1 MQGYTLSEEGKRL
14 IKMYNTRKWVFR
26 IVSWVGLFFIVLF
39 GYYLLRG
46 TMPMFLQILLLWL
59 VGFVILMAATI
70 LANQKLFCY
79 IDILYVDGNPK
90 LFLEVVHGLMRTG
103 FWGNLKGKQ
112 GIQRRSSNMI
122 NASAAYCYMGEYD
135 MALNCLKEYTSE
147 ENLKGYPKLIY
158 YNNILACY
166 AGLKDWENM
175 RDVFEKVKQT
185 ADEIQ
190 QGRNPRNIVL
200 MSEHWYENCRR
211 VMMAYEILTLEGRSL
226 AADLLSEVKEELAKK
241 TKLIGRMNLLGEMA
255 RYHIVLRQYN
265 EAVDVLETIVREGKQ
280 LYNVTVAK
288 KDLRMIR
295 NRDIGIELME
305 EGESYEVK
313 SLLNQQGTDISQEEL
328 RSSVIYVLHEEDGSI
343 AGVARITN
351 VMKFGELVMNPLY
364 DTDKNRFRLMEE
376 MKRREYV
383 DTNVE

>member
-14 IKMYNTRKWVFR
+14 IKMYNTRKWICSV
-26 IVSWVGLFFIVLF
+26 VSWVGLFFIVLF
-39 GYYLLRG
+39 GYRLLRG
-46 TMPMFLQILLLWL
+46 TMPMWLQILLLWF
-59 VGFVILMAATI
+59 VGFIILMAVSI
-70 LANQKLFCY
+70 FLNQKLFRY

-103 FWGNLKGKQ
+103 FWGNLKGKK
-112 GIQRRSSNMI
+112 GIQRRNNNMI

-135 MALNCLKEYTSE
+135 MALDCLKEYMSE
-147 ENLKGYPKLIY
+147 EDLKGYPKLIY

-175 RDVFEKVKQT
+175 RAVFEKVKQT

-211 VMMAYEILTLEGRSL
+211 VMMTYEILTLEGRSY
-226 AADLLSEVKEELAKK
+226 ATDLLSEAKE
-241 TKLIGRMNLLGEMA
+241 KLEKETMLIRRINLLGEIA
-255 RYHIVLRQYN
+255 EYHIVLKQYN

-288 KDLRMIR
+288 KELRMIR

-305 EGESYEVK
+305 EEESYEVK
-313 SLLNQQGTDISQEEL
+313 SLLNQQGRDISQEEL

-376 MKRREYV
+376 MKRREY
-383 DTNVE
+383 TEAKSE